1 MKQTP
6 NRTLLLAPPK
16 LANRIELDVIKKLG
30 LQIYA
35 SPLYYI
41 EPKGS

>member
-6 NRTLLLAPPK
+6 NRILLLTPSK
-16 LANRIELDVIKKLG
+16 LANRIEFDVIKKIG